1 MTDVQEILD
10 ELLDSK
16 DPQAHIDLCNKIQSI
31 FLNNYRINIEVEAD
45 ILNYECIDH
54 FILDKLYDRTGQSEL
69 INLNLYS

>member
-16 DPQAHIDLCNKIQSI
+16 DPQTHIDLCNKIQSI
-31 FLNNYRINIEVEAD
+31 FLTKYRINIEVDAD
-45 ILNYECIDH
+45 ILNYEYIDS

-69 INLNLYS
+69 INLNLNS